1 MQGALHPAF
10 RKYIRR
16 KSIMIYAWFAVI
28 VIAVV
33 VEIVVPGLVAIW
45 FVPSAL
51 VSMVLELLGVPVAV
65 QVVVFLILSVL
76 SIFLSRKFFA
86 GRKRA
91 RTNIDSVIEKK
102 AVVLEKIDN
111 VHGTG
116 KVKLD
121 GMEWT
126 ARAIDDAVSFDVGD
140 VVIVERVEGVKLIVK
155 I

>member
-1 MQGALHPAF
+1 MYSLSGPSPRISLSPTISAPQSIIAF
-10 RKYIRR
+10 
-16 KSIMIYAWFAVI
+16 
-28 VIAVV
+28 
-33 VEIVVPGLVAIW
+33 AIT
-45 FVPSAL
+45 L
-51 VSMVLELLGVPVAV
+51 K
-65 QVVVFLILSVL
+65 

-126 ARAIDDAVSFDVGD
+126 ARAMDDAVSFDVGD